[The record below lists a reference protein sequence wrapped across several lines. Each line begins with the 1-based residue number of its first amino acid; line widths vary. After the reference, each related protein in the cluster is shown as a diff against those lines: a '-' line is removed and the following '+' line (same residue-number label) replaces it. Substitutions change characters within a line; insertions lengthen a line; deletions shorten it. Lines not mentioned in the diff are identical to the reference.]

1 MTANLGSS
9 IRNGILSLP
18 RNNLPETTVMATPK
32 RIYSNAHA
40 YHINSISCNSDG
52 ETFLSADDLR
62 INWWNTEISS
72 SCFSTFPSLVIF
84 LDNNIPPFI
93 LSLFLVDIVDIKPPN
108 MEELTEVITSAQFHP
123 QHCNI
128 IMYSSSRGSI
138 KLGDTRS
145 SALCDVCAKVF
156 EV

>member
-72 SCFSTFPSLVIF
+72 SCFSKFPSL
-84 LDNNIPPFI
+84 D
-93 LSLFLVDIVDIKPPN
+93 LS
-108 MEELTEVITSAQFHP
+108 
-123 QHCNI
+123 
-128 IMYSSSRGSI
+128 
-138 KLGDTRS
+138 
-145 SALCDVCAKVF
+145 
-156 EV
+156 